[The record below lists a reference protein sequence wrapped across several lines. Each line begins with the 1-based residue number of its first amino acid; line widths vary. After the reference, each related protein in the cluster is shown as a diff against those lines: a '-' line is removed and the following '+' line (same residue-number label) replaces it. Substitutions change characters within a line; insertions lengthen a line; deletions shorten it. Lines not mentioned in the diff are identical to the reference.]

1 MSVVKDLARYYTYA
15 DYERWDTSVRC
26 ELIDGVVY
34 MMPSPIARHQRIV
47 GKIFKALSIALDDKK
62 CEPFMAPLD
71 VRLFPEEDK
80 SDDTVVQPDV
90 FVVCDES
97 KIDDDRWCSGAPDVV
112 FEVLSG
118 STAIIDINSKR
129 KVYERAGVKEYW
141 AVDSDSAIQ
150 WLLIDGKYEEHRFAR
165 EENGSFVIVIKV
177 LSISIML

>member
-1 MSVVKDLARYYTYA
+1 MSVVKDFAKYYTYA
-15 DYERWDTSVRC
+15 DYEGWDNGVRC
-26 ELIDGVVY
+26 ELIDGIVY
-34 MMPSPIARHQRIV
+34 MMSSPVSRHQRIV
-47 GKIFKALSIALDDKK
+47 GKIFKALSIALDGKK

-97 KIDDDRWCSGAPDVV
+97 KIDDDGWCRGAPDVI

-118 STAIIDINSKR
+118 FTAIIDINSKR
-129 KVYERAGVKEYW
+129 RVYERAGVKEYW
-141 AVDSDSAIQ
+141 VIDRDSAIQ
-150 WLLIDGKYEEHRFAR
+150 WLLVDGKYEEHRFTR
-165 EENGSFVIVIKV
+165 DGNGNFVIFIQI

>member
-165 EENGSFVIVIKV
+165 EENGSFVIVIQV